1 MLPFFTQQNA
11 FINTLKFSS
20 GPCFSISPAAWD
32 TLPTVTQDCVLWTL
46 IVSSKKTLP
55 PRRLKKRK
63 QENHTVFSSGFF
75 MSYQRRRTP
84 LEMEEVNTLL
94 AANQRIPFYQ
104 SLTAQR
110 MTTHYLATFGS
121 ILDWSSI
128 GQVRPLFSKEAFTYK
143 TSYTLNFFF

>member
-1 MLPFFTQQNA
+1 MFFYITGRMGHFANSHA
-11 FINTLKFSS
+11 RL
-20 GPCFSISPAAWD
+20 CFMD
-32 TLPTVTQDCVLWTL
+32 TD
-46 IVSSKKTLP
+46 SEFKKTLP

>member
-1 MLPFFTQQNA
+1 MFFYITGRMGHFANSHA
-11 FINTLKFSS
+11 RL
-20 GPCFSISPAAWD
+20 CFMD
-32 TLPTVTQDCVLWTL
+32 TD
-46 IVSSKKTLP
+46 SEFKKTLP

-110 MTTHYLATFGS
+110 MTTHYLSTFGS

-128 GQVRPLFSKEAFTYK
+128 SQVRPLFSKEAFTYK
-143 TSYTLNFFF
+143 TGYT

>member
-1 MLPFFTQQNA
+1 MFFYITGRMGHFANSHA
-11 FINTLKFSS
+11 RL
-20 GPCFSISPAAWD
+20 CFMD
-32 TLPTVTQDCVLWTL
+32 TD
-46 IVSSKKTLP
+46 SEFKKTLP

-143 TSYTLNFFF
+143 TSYTLNFFFW

>member
-1 MLPFFTQQNA
+1 MFFYITGRMGHFANSHA
-11 FINTLKFSS
+11 RL
-20 GPCFSISPAAWD
+20 CFMD
-32 TLPTVTQDCVLWTL
+32 TD
-46 IVSSKKTLP
+46 SEFKKTLP

-110 MTTHYLATFGS
+110 MTTHYLSTFGS

-128 GQVRPLFSKEAFTYK
+128 SQVRPLFSKEALHILKIFD
-143 TSYTLNFFF
+143 